1 MMKSAVPKRLCD
13 RNERERAFALVRKL
27 SVAASLK
34 PPAKPACGVL
44 IPLLSFPKIIHY
56 NAFMSKQHIVSAL
69 VENRAGTLSRVSGLF
84 SRRGFNI
91 DSLTVGET
99 EDPSISRLT
108 IAVQGGAE
116 IEQVVKQLGKLVD
129 VIAVRE
135 LDKSACIRRGI
146 MLVKVG
152 ADEKNRPNVIQVAGI
167 FRARIID
174 VSAAT
179 VTIEATGDAEKLE
192 GLLLLLRPYG
202 ILELA
207 RTGLTALERGSKMLT
222 Q

>member
-1 MMKSAVPKRLCD
+1 
-13 RNERERAFALVRKL
+13 
-27 SVAASLK
+27 
-34 PPAKPACGVL
+34 
-44 IPLLSFPKIIHY
+44 
-56 NAFMSKQHIVSAL
+56 MSKKEAVTQHIVSAL

-99 EDPSISRLT
+99 DNPSISRMT
-108 IAVQGGAE
+108 IAVTGE
-116 IEQVVKQLGKLVD
+116 ERVLEQIVKQLEKLVD

-135 LDKSACIRRGI
+135 LESSACLRREI

-152 ADEKNRPNVIQVAGI
+152 VDEKNRPAILEIAGI
-167 FRARIID
+167 FRARIVD
-174 VSAAT
+174 VSQTSIT
-179 VTIEATGDAEKLE
+179 VEATGNMEKLN

-207 RTGLTALERGSKMLT
+207 RTGLVALERGASVLSVV
-222 Q
+222 